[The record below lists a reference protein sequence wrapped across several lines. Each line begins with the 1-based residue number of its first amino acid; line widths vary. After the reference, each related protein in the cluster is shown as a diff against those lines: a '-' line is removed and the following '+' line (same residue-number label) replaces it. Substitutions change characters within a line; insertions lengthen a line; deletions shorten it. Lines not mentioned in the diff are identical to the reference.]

1 MKRCFIVLLLLS
13 IAPCITFAQSFK
25 FQDDKTYSVHQWEP
39 ESNNDIKAYVINMTN
54 MPLSMSW
61 KLVSATIDSFTICD
75 NETCLEGTFPGRTS
89 MTALPPNEP
98 IEFLKVSVATALPKN
113 GKATY
118 LVYATN
124 EGEAAGKEFTF
135 EITST
140 SAIVNEEVQT
150 TSAFEVIP
158 NPVADFFAIRG
169 NKGAEIAVYDINGT
183 LVYSTTL
190 QSDHD
195 NVNTS
200 SFASG
205 VYSIKLSHGAVTKF
219 TSFIKQ

>member
-1 MKRCFIVLLLLS
+1 MKRCFYMLFLLS
-13 IAPCITFAQSFK
+13 IAPCITYAQSFK

-39 ESNNDIKAYVINMTN
+39 ETNNDIKAYVINLTN

-61 KLVSATIDSFTICD
+61 KLISATIDTFTICD
-75 NETCLEGTFPGRTS
+75 NETCLEGSHPGRTS

-98 IEFLKVSVATALPKN
+98 IEFLKVSVATYLPKN

-118 LVYATN
+118 LVYATKD
-124 EGEAAGKEFTF
+124 GEASGKEFTF

-140 SAIVNEEVQT
+140 SSIDNEEVQPART
-150 TSAFEVIP
+150 FEVIP
-158 NPVADFFAIRG
+158 NPVADFFSIRG

-190 QSDHD
+190 QSDND
-195 NVNTS
+195 NINTS
-200 SFASG
+200 SFTSG
-205 VYSIKLSHGAVTKF
+205 VYSVKLSHGSVTKF